1 MVEVLC
7 TQQGTENNDGMIA
20 FCALLDY
27 IPNWKK
33 AFLPGGLIQYQCFVP
48 FSNAYTVFHKIIQC
62 CTNSNSPPYLGVVK
76 RHSTDDFL
84 ISCNLDGYSLA
95 IDFSVN
101 DSNRAGLS
109 NLLAE
114 LDKIVLDAGGRFYFA
129 KDSTLNPEVTRSFL
143 GPQTLAKLME
153 LKLGCDPDGLLQ
165 SNLSRR
171 ILPELHGY
179 QVDKG

>member
-1 MVEVLC
+1 M
-7 TQQGTENNDGMIA
+7 
-20 FCALLDY
+20 
-27 IPNWKK
+27 
-33 AFLPGGLIQYQCFVP
+33 
-48 FSNAYTVFHKIIQC
+48 
-62 CTNSNSPPYLGVVK
+62 GVVK